1 MRGQFYFGGI
11 QLDRQSEA
19 YRRMTP
25 EDIVEDIPGS
35 VAHPPCESLNEISLP
50 EDYPDS
56 EDLERPKGY
65 AQAEAHLFE
74 RIMDPTAPDDN
85 SARGVYLR
93 MRVRDDTE

>member
-35 VAHPPCESLNEISLP
+35 VAHPPCESLHGISLP
-50 EDYPDS
+50 EDYL
-56 EDLERPKGY
+56 ELEGLERPKGY
-65 AQAEAHLFE
+65 AQAEARLFE

-85 SARGVYLR
+85 SSRGVYLR
-93 MRVRDDTE
+93 MRLKDETE